1 MTQAKGVLIK
11 NYNGPLGTTVA
22 EAKGVIS
29 RLRTGQQIKF
39 QDAREVRYEA
49 PNTVHFVFEDGRTET
64 SILHLQRGR

>member
-11 NYNGPLGTTVA
+11 SHDGPLGTTVA

-39 QDAREVRYEA
+39 QDAREVRYSA
-49 PNTVHFVFEDGRTET
+49 PNTVYFVFADGRTE
-64 SILHLQRGR
+64 SGVLHLQRGR